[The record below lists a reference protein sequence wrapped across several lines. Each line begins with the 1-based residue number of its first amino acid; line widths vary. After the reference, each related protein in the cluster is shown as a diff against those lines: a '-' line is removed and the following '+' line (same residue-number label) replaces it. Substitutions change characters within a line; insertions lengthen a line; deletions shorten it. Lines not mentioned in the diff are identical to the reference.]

1 MAAECNAHRLVA
13 DVTLLVAGKVLLV
26 RYADASAYDG
36 QRGWF
41 VPDDLLRHE
50 EHPEAAAK
58 RILKDQLGC
67 DRLPMRLD
75 HVESFG
81 GSRWHLV
88 FHFRS
93 EPGLPPTVV
102 PGKNVAV
109 AEWFSLDGLPPMEDT
124 AHEGWT
130 LDIVR
135 RVATR
140 APPP

>member
-1 MAAECNAHRLVA
+1 MAAECDAHRLVA
-13 DVTLLVAGKVLLV
+13 DVTLVVGGKVLLV
-26 RYADASAYDG
+26 KYADLSSYDG
-36 QRGWF
+36 EKGWF
-41 VPDDLLRHE
+41 VPDDLLRRE
-50 EHPEAAAK
+50 EHPDAAAR

-67 DRLPMRLD
+67 DRLPIRLD

-88 FHFRS
+88 FHYRC
-93 EPGLPPTVV
+93 EPGLAPTIV
-102 PGKNVAV
+102 PGRNVAEAV
-109 AEWFSLDGLPPMEDT
+109 WFPVDGLPPEDET

-135 RVATR
+135 RVVHR